1 MPQDAGGADRERGAC
16 VTLWLAL
23 GAIVLGVEVVAA
35 GTGGKTR
42 PSTDLFIF

>member
-1 MPQDAGGADRERGAC
+1 MTQDAGGADRERGAC

-23 GAIVLGVEVVAA
+23 CAIVLGVKVVAT

-42 PSTDLFIF
+42 PSTNLFIF